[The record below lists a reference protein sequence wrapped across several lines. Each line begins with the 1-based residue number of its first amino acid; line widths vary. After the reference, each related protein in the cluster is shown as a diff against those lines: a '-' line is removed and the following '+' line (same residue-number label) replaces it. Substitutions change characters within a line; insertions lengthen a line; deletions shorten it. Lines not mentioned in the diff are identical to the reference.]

1 MGWRARRA
9 RPGKDRARN
18 PALLG
23 VLTVQAL
30 RLPERVST
38 GRRRSG
44 TRRLHTTHEFA
55 EYDGA
60 DFALALV
67 RQPRILPR
75 LQRQTAAP
83 GRTRAV
89 RLRAPAIN
97 GQFVDFGRT
106 DDVRR

>member
-1 MGWRARRA
+1 MGRRARRA
-9 RPGKDRARN
+9 RPGKDRARD
-18 PALLG
+18 ATLLG

-38 GRRRSG
+38 GRGRSG
-44 TRRLHTTHEFA
+44 TRRLHAAHEFA

-60 DFALALV
+60 DIALALV

-83 GRTRAV
+83 GRTWAV
-89 RLRAPAIN
+89 RLRTPAFN